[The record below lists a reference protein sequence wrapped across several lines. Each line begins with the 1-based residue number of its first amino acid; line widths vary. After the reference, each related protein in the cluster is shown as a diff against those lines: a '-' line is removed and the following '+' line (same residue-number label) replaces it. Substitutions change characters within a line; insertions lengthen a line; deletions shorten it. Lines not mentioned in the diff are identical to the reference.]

1 MSVSLKAYNTFGIDG
16 SADKLFVL
24 ESIEQLAEVQQLYSD
39 FAPNV
44 LVLGGGSN
52 VLFTEHFSG
61 LVILNRL
68 RGRKIIEETPQHITL
83 EIAAGEN
90 WHETVLY
97 SVANNWGGIE
107 NLSLIPGCIGAA
119 PIQNIGAYGAEV
131 KDVITS
137 VQTMKWSDGSLK
149 DFSLEECQFGYR
161 DSFFKQHK
169 GEYLILS
176 VSIQLSK
183 NPSNFK
189 ISYGDI
195 QDTLKQMEVWIP
207 NVKAI
212 SDAVIKIRSSK
223 LPDPKVL
230 GNAGSFFKNP
240 VISFEKAQELKE
252 TYPLIPLYPQQD
264 SSVKVAAGWLIEQCG
279 WKGKICGNT
288 GNHAKQ
294 SLVIVNYGNASGQ
307 EIKAHA
313 LKVQQSVKEK
323 FGVHLEPEVNFVP
336 N

>member
-1 MSVSLKAYNTFGIDG
+1 
-16 SADKLFVL
+16 
-24 ESIEQLAEVQQLYSD
+24 
-39 FAPNV
+39 
-44 LVLGGGSN
+44 
-52 VLFTEHFSG
+52 
-61 LVILNRL
+61 
-68 RGRKIIEETPQHITL
+68 
-83 EIAAGEN
+83 
-90 WHETVLY
+90 
-97 SVANNWGGIE
+97 
-107 NLSLIPGCIGAA
+107 
-119 PIQNIGAYGAEV
+119 
-131 KDVITS
+131 
-137 VQTMKWSDGSLK
+137 MKWSDGSLK

-176 VSIQLSK
+176 VRIQLSK